1 MVNND
6 ENHGYLV
13 DGSCWFPKKPMSKSQ
28 SQRISDPRNFR
39 ILWPHRGHAPLAFCG
54 DVVGPLP
61 FWLPKGQMLQP
72 QGYWMDAAWSLGFEM
87 IQMAGFDSRYIC
99 FSPLLFD
106 LFNEQLKWL
115 TEHSKHANWKASPRS
130 FQICHAALAP
140 NTQRITFPNPGLWQD
155 REIQGP

>member
-1 MVNND
+1 
-6 ENHGYLV
+6 
-13 DGSCWFPKKPMSKSQ
+13 
-28 SQRISDPRNFR
+28 
-39 ILWPHRGHAPLAFCG
+39 LAFCG

-61 FWLPKGQMLQP
+61 FGLPKGQMLQP
-72 QGYWMDAAWSLGFEM
+72 QGYWMDAAWSLGFDM

-115 TEHSKHANWKASPRS
+115 TQFSKHANWKASPRS

-155 REIQGP
+155 RETQGP